1 LFVKKTEQPKQP
13 KEPKERVM
21 SNLKVLIQKLSP
33 NNRLALEQA
42 ANLCVSK
49 THYEIE
55 LEHLFHILFE
65 QPNNDLAVLSKR
77 YKVSVEQI
85 QQDLMTEMETL
96 QQGNQ
101 RTPVFSVPLSRLLEQ
116 AWLLASID
124 NETSKIRSG
133 HLLIALLTVA
143 DLRQAAVRTSKRFD
157 EFPIDTIKHK
167 LLELCKL
174 SSETDIST
182 HSAESVIDEQIT
194 ETNPSA
200 KQKTPALDQF
210 TINLTE
216 RARRGDI
223 DPVIG
228 REFEIRQMMDI
239 LLRRRQNNPILTGE
253 AGVGKTAVVEG
264 MALKIS
270 QGQVPPALQHV
281 EIHTL
286 DMGLMQ
292 AGASVKGEFENRLK
306 GVINEVRQSPNP
318 IILFIDE
325 AHTLIGAGGQAG
337 QNDAANLLKPALA
350 RGELRTI
357 AATTWSE
364 YKQYFEKD
372 AALTR
377 RFQVVKVEEPTVEVA
392 IQMLRAIVPVMS
404 KHFGIVI
411 QDDALIAA
419 ATASAR
425 YITGRQ
431 LPDKAISV
439 LDTAAAR
446 VALSQTAQPAALDR
460 LQAHLHNLKL
470 EQELLANEQRQSA
483 NSEQLERLTEVE
495 TQIENTALDLKNMTD
510 RWQTELGLLE
520 RIKAARADIEQ
531 NHELELESALKSKPE
546 LQKNLDRLRAELK
559 TIQAGSPLVYERLD
573 SHIVT
578 EIIADWTGVPVG
590 KMMVDEI
597 QAVLT
602 LEHQLSQRV
611 MGQPHVLHGLTQRI
625 KTARAQLEDP
635 SKPQGVF
642 LFVGPSGVGKTETAL
657 ALAEELYGGERN
669 LITINMSEY
678 QEAHTVSSLKGAP
691 PGYVGYGQGGVLTEA
706 VRRHPYSV
714 VLLDEIEKAH
724 NDVQELFYQVFDKGS
739 LEDGEGRHIDFRN
752 CLIILTSNV
761 GSSTIMQHCINQ
773 PVEAW
778 PEPPH
783 MLELLQP
790 SLHKAFKPAFLGRTT
805 VIPFYP
811 MHDDLLAQIIEQKL
825 SKIVTRLHHRHRA
838 ILSYD
843 QDLIELILARCTE
856 VDSGARNID
865 HILSGTVLPQL
876 ASHLLTY
883 MIDGKTPSHIHITV
897 SSDDQIHYQLT
908 DPISTAQ
915 AKASAKPKAA
925 VKKPKA
931 FVIKKASQKSLQE
944 VTQKTS
950 SKIIQKANAE
960 TIENA

>member
-1 LFVKKTEQPKQP
+1 
-13 KEPKERVM
+13 M
-21 SNLKVLIQKLSP
+21 NHLKVLINKLSS

-42 ANLCVSK
+42 ASLCVSK

-55 LEHLFHILFE
+55 IEHFFHILLE

-77 YKVSVEQI
+77 YKISIEPL
-85 QQDLMTEMETL
+85 QQDLMTEIETL
-96 QQGNQ
+96 QKGNQ

-143 DLRQAAVRTSKRFD
+143 DLRQSAIRTSKYFD
-157 EFPIDTIKHK
+157 EFPIDTIKHN
-167 LLELCKL
+167 LLELCTL
-174 SSETDIST
+174 SSETDVST
-182 HSAESVIDEQIT
+182 HTPETIEEETIT
-194 ETNPSA
+194 DSHTSA

-216 RARRGDI
+216 RARNGEI

-239 LLRRRQNNPILTGE
+239 LMRRRQNNPILTGE

-270 QGQVPPALQHV
+270 QGQVPPALQKV

-286 DMGLMQ
+286 DMRLMQ

-306 GVINEVRQSPNP
+306 GVINEVRQSPHP

-377 RFQVVKVEEPTVEVA
+377 RFQVVKVEEPSVEVA

-446 VALSQTAQPAALDR
+446 VALSQTAHPAALDR
-460 LQAHLHNLKL
+460 LHANLYNLKL
-470 EQELLANEQRQSA
+470 EQELLANEQRQIV
-483 NSEQLERLTEVE
+483 NSEQLERLIEVE
-495 TQIENTALDLKNMTD
+495 SQIANTTSDFKNMTD

-520 RIKAARADIEQ
+520 QIKAASIEIEQ
-531 NHELELESALKSKPE
+531 GHDSTLESNHATKSE
-546 LQKNLDRLRAELK
+546 LQKKLNQLRAELK
-559 TIQAGSPLVYERLD
+559 TTQAGSPLVYERLD
-573 SHIVT
+573 SQIVT

-590 KMMVDEI
+590 KMMVDDI
-597 QAVLT
+597 HAVLT
-602 LEHQLSQRV
+602 LEHELSKRV

-657 ALAEELYGGERN
+657 ALAEELYGGEQN

-678 QEAHTVSSLKGAP
+678 QEAHTVSSLKGSP

-714 VLLDEIEKAH
+714 ILLDEVEKAH

-773 PVEAW
+773 PVETW
-778 PEPPH
+778 PEPIQ

-790 SLHKAFKPAFLGRTT
+790 NLHKAFKPAFLGRTT
-805 VIPFYP
+805 IIPFYP
-811 MHDDLLAQIIEQKL
+811 MHDDLLAQIIEHKL
-825 SKIVTRLHHRHRA
+825 SKIVERLHHRHRT
-838 ILSYD
+838 ILSYEE
-843 QDLIELILARCTE
+843 DLIELILARCTE

-876 ASHLLTY
+876 ASHLLTA
-883 MIDGKTPSHIHITV
+883 MVDGKIPSHIHMMV
-897 SSDDQIHYQLT
+897 SSDDQILYQLT
-908 DPISTAQ
+908 DLTTVSLPKSTKMKAP
-915 AKASAKPKAA
+915 AKKKNILKTAPK
-925 VKKPKA
+925 VKA
-931 FVIKKASQKSLQE
+931 E
-944 VTQKTS
+944 V
-950 SKIIQKANAE
+950 
-960 TIENA
+960 IENA

>member
-1 LFVKKTEQPKQP
+1 
-13 KEPKERVM
+13 M
-21 SNLKVLIQKLSP
+21 NHLKVLINKLSS

-42 ANLCVSK
+42 ASLCVSK

-55 LEHLFHILFE
+55 IEHFFHILLE

-77 YKVSVEQI
+77 YKISIEPL
-85 QQDLMTEMETL
+85 QQDLMTEIETL
-96 QQGNQ
+96 QKGNQ

-143 DLRQAAVRTSKRFD
+143 DLRQSAIRTSKYFD
-157 EFPIDTIKHK
+157 EFPIDTIKHN
-167 LLELCKL
+167 LLELCTL
-174 SSETDIST
+174 SSETDVST
-182 HSAESVIDEQIT
+182 HTPETIEEETIT
-194 ETNPSA
+194 DSHTSA

-216 RARRGDI
+216 RARNGEI

-239 LLRRRQNNPILTGE
+239 LMRRRQNNPILTGE

-270 QGQVPPALQHV
+270 QGQVPPALQKV

-286 DMGLMQ
+286 DMRLMQ

-306 GVINEVRQSPNP
+306 GVINEVRQSPHP

-377 RFQVVKVEEPTVEVA
+377 RFQVVKVEEPSVEVA

-446 VALSQTAQPAALDR
+446 VALSQTAHPAALDR
-460 LQAHLHNLKL
+460 LHANLYNLKL
-470 EQELLANEQRQSA
+470 EQELLANEQRQIV
-483 NSEQLERLTEVE
+483 NSEQFERLIEVE
-495 TQIENTALDLKNMTD
+495 SQIANTTSDLKNMTD

-520 RIKAARADIEQ
+520 QIKAASIEIEQ
-531 NHELELESALKSKPE
+531 GHDSTLESNHATKSE
-546 LQKNLDRLRAELK
+546 LQKKLNQLRAELK
-559 TIQAGSPLVYERLD
+559 TTQAGSPLVYERLD
-573 SHIVT
+573 SQIVT

-590 KMMVDEI
+590 KMMVDDI
-597 QAVLT
+597 HAVLT
-602 LEHQLSQRV
+602 LEHELSKRV

-657 ALAEELYGGERN
+657 ALAEELYGGEQN

-678 QEAHTVSSLKGAP
+678 QEAHTVSSLKGSP

-714 VLLDEIEKAH
+714 ILLDEVEKAH

-773 PVEAW
+773 PVETW
-778 PEPPH
+778 PEPIQ

-790 SLHKAFKPAFLGRTT
+790 NLHKAFKPAFLGRTT
-805 VIPFYP
+805 IIPFYP
-811 MHDDLLAQIIEQKL
+811 MHDDLLAQIIEHKL
-825 SKIVTRLHHRHRA
+825 SKIVERLHHRHRT
-838 ILSYD
+838 ILSYEE
-843 QDLIELILARCTE
+843 DLIELILARCTE

-876 ASHLLTY
+876 ASHLLTA
-883 MIDGKTPSHIHITV
+883 MVDGKIPSHIHMMV
-897 SSDDQIHYQLT
+897 SSDDQILYQLT
-908 DPISTAQ
+908 DLTTVSLPKSTKMKAP
-915 AKASAKPKAA
+915 AKKKNILKTAPK
-925 VKKPKA
+925 VKA
-931 FVIKKASQKSLQE
+931 E
-944 VTQKTS
+944 V
-950 SKIIQKANAE
+950 
-960 TIENA
+960 IENA

>member
-1 LFVKKTEQPKQP
+1 
-13 KEPKERVM
+13 M
-21 SNLKVLIQKLSP
+21 SNLKVLINKLSP

-55 LEHLFHILFE
+55 LEHFFHILFT
-65 QPNNDLAVLSKR
+65 QPDNDLAVLSKR
-77 YKVSVEQI
+77 FHVSIEQL
-85 QQDLMTEMETL
+85 QNDLMLEMETL
-96 QQGNQ
+96 KKGNQ

-124 NETSKIRSG
+124 NGTSHIRSG
-133 HLLIALLTVA
+133 HLLIALLTII
-143 DLRQAAVRTSKRFD
+143 DLRQSAIRTSKQFD

-174 SSETDIST
+174 SAETDV
-182 HSAESVIDEQIT
+182 HAHNESLEEETIIDT
-194 ETNPSA
+194 DKNS

-216 RARRGDI
+216 RARNGEI

-239 LLRRRQNNPILTGE
+239 LMRRRQNNPILTGE

-270 QGQVPPALQHV
+270 QGQVPEALQHV

-306 GVINEVRQSPNP
+306 GVINEVRQSSHP

-404 KHFGIVI
+404 EHFGIVI
-411 QDDALIAA
+411 QDDALVAA

-446 VALSQTAQPAALDR
+446 VALSQTAQPAAIDR

-470 EQELLANEQRQSA
+470 EQALLANEQRLVA
-483 NSEQLERLTEVE
+483 NSEQLERLTEVK
-495 TQIENTALDLKNMTD
+495 TLIENTASDLKNMTD
-510 RWQTELGLLE
+510 RWQQELTLLE
-520 RIKAARADIEQ
+520 KIKAANADIEQ
-531 NHELELESALKSKPE
+531 STEAKPK
-546 LQKNLDRLRAELK
+546 LQKDLDNLRAELK
-559 TIQAGSPLVYERLD
+559 KIQAGSPLIYERLD
-573 SHIVT
+573 SQIVT

-590 KMMVDEI
+590 KMMIDEI
-597 QAVLT
+597 QAVLK
-602 LEHQLSQRV
+602 LEDQLAQRV

-635 SKPQGVF
+635 TKPQGVF

-678 QEAHTVSSLKGAP
+678 QEAHTVSSLKGSP

-714 VLLDEIEKAH
+714 ILLDEIEKAH

-761 GSSTIMQHCINQ
+761 GSSTIMQHCLNQ
-773 PVEAW
+773 PIEDRPDPAQ
-778 PEPPH
+778 

-790 SLHKAFKPAFLGRTT
+790 SLHKAFKPAFLGRMTI
-805 VIPFYP
+805 IPFYP
-811 MHDDLLAQIIEQKL
+811 MHDDLLAQIIEHKL
-825 SKIVTRLHHRHRA
+825 SKIVQRLHHRHRTM
-838 ILSYD
+838 LSYD
-843 QDLIELILARCTE
+843 DELIELILTRCTE

-876 ASHLLTY
+876 ASHLLTS
-883 MIDGKTPSHIHITV
+883 MVDGNTPSHIHITV
-897 SSDDQIHYQLT
+897 SDDDQIHYQLT
-908 DPISTAQ
+908 HPTSIAQ
-915 AKASAKPKAA
+915 TTKSVKPK
-925 VKKPKA
+925 KKT
-931 FVIKKASQKSLQE
+931 SQKVKAE
-944 VTQKTS
+944 VTEH
-950 SKIIQKANAE
+950 A
-960 TIENA
+960 